1 MTLNQLMLI
10 THLAQDAL
18 LCLSA
23 RRKSSERGVLHWPEP
38 HRSEGRSTAVMSW
51 CSKIR
56 GRVLLVYTDI
66 QRYTN
71 YRNSRVPS
79 IRYRSSKLAS
89 EELFYFACTGRC
101 ANYKAAPRHLRGTET
116 HPYMA
121 MSAREYYRGLVMPLL
136 HELVSDVVE

>member
-38 HRSEGRSTAVMSW
+38 HRSEGQSTAVMSR

-79 IRYRSSKLAS
+79 IRYRFSKLAS
-89 EELFYFACTGRC
+89 EELFYFCLHRPLC
-101 ANYKAAPRHLRGTET
+101 QLQSCAAP
-116 HPYMA
+116 
-121 MSAREYYRGLVMPLL
+121 SAGNRNPSIHGYVRPRVLPGL
-136 HELVSDVVE
+136 SDATAP